1 MKVIEQLR
9 AMSEERFFAIYE
21 SLQNQGFGPL
31 DGEVA
36 RSLKFRPQAVK
47 KLPLAQRARR
57 AQSILTQTSNAELT
71 YELFGSYL
79 MTNCKELVT
88 DFLDATGVEHED
100 GMISNIDSSQPAVDK
115 LSVALQELDSKYNS
129 DDVTLYL
136 ALCVEQ
142 WPSVGE
148 LESLWALRP

>member
-9 AMSEERFFAIYE
+9 GMSEERFLSIYE

-47 KLPLAQRARR
+47 KLPIAQRARR
-57 AQSILTQTSNAELT
+57 AQSILTQSSNAELA

-100 GMISNIDSSQPAVDK
+100 GMIRNVDEAQPAVDK
-115 LSVALQELDSKYNS
+115 LAGALKELDAKYDN

-136 ALCVEQ
+136 SLCVEQ
-142 WPSVGE
+142 WPGIGE
-148 LESLWALRP
+148 LESLWAMR